1 MLKVSVV
8 IPVYNPGDYFT
19 PCIDSLIS
27 QSLPQDEFEVI
38 CVDDGSTDDTPA
50 RLDELAAT
58 YPNIRVIHQPNSG
71 WPGQPRNVGLDAA
84 RGEYV
89 FFCDHDDWLGIE
101 ALERMHAFATSCGSD
116 IVLPKMAGLRRAI
129 PRHVFSETI
138 RQCSISDSQIM
149 DSLTPHKLFRREFLD
164 KHNIRFPEGQRRLED
179 HLFVVTGYLKAD
191 VVSVYADYSC
201 YYHIG
206 RIDSANA
213 GFRNPDWQVYFDNL
227 AEALEVVVAHTEPG
241 DERNRIFR
249 RWLQVE
255 MVQRLTRHRRVKLPE
270 DEAAEIFSNAHRI
283 AARYFDEGVVEL
295 LQPFAQRVGRAIIAG
310 DALEMRRI
318 TEEVHPWVPYP
329 RLLQVGWAGR
339 RLQVSGTVQLA
350 DVTPRGDVHPD
361 ELDIVDEAEAI
372 FAEMPDEPL
381 AEKRLAALLDQPS
394 PETLW
399 LGLANSTM
407 RLDLTERNTGE
418 TWPVAAAIHRMGLAA
433 SFSADIDPNTLAAG
447 ARLAD
452 GLWDLYIHFGVFGV
466 AMRRRARL
474 MPERRPGRVLPEPVR
489 NRPPT
494 MAAYFTRRASGL
506 CLDVG
511 LVKHPKLRIQPKP
524 VAVPAKKP
532 TFARRVR
539 RKLRRR
545 FARMPPVKRNDR

>member
-1 MLKVSVV
+1 
-8 IPVYNPGDYFT
+8 
-19 PCIDSLIS
+19 
-27 QSLPQDEFEVI
+27 
-38 CVDDGSTDDTPA
+38 
-50 RLDELAAT
+50 
-58 YPNIRVIHQPNSG
+58 
-71 WPGQPRNVGLDAA
+71 
-84 RGEYV
+84 
-89 FFCDHDDWLGIE
+89 
-101 ALERMHAFATSCGSD
+101 
-116 IVLPKMAGLRRAI
+116 
-129 PRHVFSETI
+129 
-138 RQCSISDSQIM
+138 
-149 DSLTPHKLFRREFLD
+149 
-164 KHNIRFPEGQRRLED
+164 
-179 HLFVVTGYLKAD
+179 
-191 VVSVYADYSC
+191 
-201 YYHIG
+201 
-206 RIDSANA
+206 
-213 GFRNPDWQVYFDNL
+213 
-227 AEALEVVVAHTEPG
+227 
-241 DERNRIFR
+241 
-249 RWLQVE
+249 
-255 MVQRLTRHRRVKLPE
+255 
-270 DEAAEIFSNAHRI
+270 
-283 AARYFDEGVVEL
+283 
-295 LQPFAQRVGRAIIAG
+295 VGRAIIAG
-310 DALEMRRI
+310 DALEMRRV

-381 AEKRLAALLDQPS
+381 AEKRLAALLDQPT

-474 MPERRPGRVLPEPVR
+474 MPERRPGRVLPEPVK

-511 LVKHPKLRIQPKP
+511 LVKHPKLRVQPKP
-524 VAVPAKKP
+524 IAVPARKP
-532 TFARRVR
+532 TLVRRVR
-539 RKLRRR
+539 RKLRRL
-545 FARMPPVKRNDR
+545 FARRPPVKRNDR

>member
-19 PCIDSLIS
+19 PCIQTLTS
-27 QSLPQDEFEVI
+27 QTLSQDEFEII
-38 CVDDGSTDDTPA
+38 CIDDGSTDDTSA
-50 RLDELAAT
+50 RLDELAEMH
-58 YPNIRVIHQPNSG
+58 PNIRVIHQANSG

-89 FFCDHDDWLGIE
+89 FFCDHDDWLGTE
-101 ALERMHAFATSCGSD
+101 ALERLYAFATSCGSD

-129 PRHVFSETI
+129 PRHVFRKTI
-138 RQCSISDSQIM
+138 RRCSINDSQIM

-164 KHNIRFPEGQRRLED
+164 KHSIRFPEGQRRLED
-179 HLFVVTGYLKAD
+179 HLFVVTGYLLAD
-191 VVSVYADYSC
+191 VVSIYADYSC

-213 GFRNPDWQVYFDNL
+213 GFRNPDWQGYFDNL
-227 AEALEVVVAHTEPG
+227 AEAVEVVVAHTEPG
-241 DERNRIFR
+241 EDRNRIFR
-249 RWLQVE
+249 RWLRVE
-255 MVQRLTRHRRVKLPE
+255 MVQRLTRRRRVKLPD

-295 LQPFAQRVGRAIIAG
+295 LQPLAQRVGRAIIAG
-310 DALEMRRI
+310 DAAEMRRI
-318 TEEVHPWVPYP
+318 TEEIQPWMAYP
-329 RLLQVGWAGR
+329 RLLQVGWAGG

-350 DVTPRGDVHPD
+350 DVTPQGEENPD
-361 ELDIVDEAEAI
+361 EVDILDEAEAI
-372 FAEMPDEPL
+372 FAELPDEPL

-399 LGLANSTM
+399 RGMANSTM

-418 TWPVAAAIHRMGLAA
+418 TWPVEAAIHRMGLAA

-447 ARLAD
+447 ARLGD

-474 MPERRPGRVLPEPVR
+474 MPERRPGRVLPEPVK
-489 NRPPT
+489 NRQPT

-506 CLDVG
+506 CIDMG
-511 LVKHPKLRIQPKP
+511 LVNHPKLRIQPKP

-532 TFARRVR
+532 SFARRLR
-539 RKLRRR
+539 RKLRRLS
-545 FARMPPVKRNDR
+545 ARRPVRRNDR